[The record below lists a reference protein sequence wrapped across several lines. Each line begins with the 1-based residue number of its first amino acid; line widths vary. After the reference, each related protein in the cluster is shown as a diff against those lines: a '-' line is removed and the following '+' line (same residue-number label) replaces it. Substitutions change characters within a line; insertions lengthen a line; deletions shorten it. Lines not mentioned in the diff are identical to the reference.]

1 MLTRGIWE
9 NNKTVRAFE
18 NMKQNLSV
26 FWKTK
31 LLWNFP
37 DDYYETIYM
46 LGITLL
52 TNTSV
57 TGAEDFLLSDVSLEG
72 VWFNPAG

>member
-1 MLTRGIWE
+1 M
-9 NNKTVRAFE
+9 
-18 NMKQNLSV
+18 
-26 FWKTK
+26 
-31 LLWNFP
+31 
-37 DDYYETIYM
+37 TIKK

>member
-1 MLTRGIWE
+1 M
-9 NNKTVRAFE
+9 RAFE